1 MSAGFDTPGLAT
13 AGRLYLFVFVLSV
26 KSVVNFILTYGS
38 RLLFLAEF
46 LESGI
51 GA

>member
-26 KSVVNFILTYGS
+26 KSVVKLF
-38 RLLFLAEF
+38 LLFLAK
-46 LESGI
+46 LLKSGS